1 MPKKIDEFITNL
13 NTRIVEIQAQ
23 ERKKIWKELENVE
36 GFIEEDN
43 IEQTEEE
50 INDRLMSSVAESDQ
64 EKIVFEEFQKKFSS
78 SLQQ

>member
-13 NTRIVEIQAQ
+13 NTRIVEIQTQ

>member
-13 NTRIVEIQAQ
+13 NARIVEIQAQ